1 MQLLPPDWKIMSSK
15 KQVGLGYFGNFTIQ
29 HLECIYMLKS
39 KNAETGNNLK
49 DVLNDNGFSAFLVL
63 NE

>member
-1 MQLLPPDWKIMSSK
+1 MTRQIIQLWDLKSG
-15 KQVGLGYFGNFTIQ
+15 VREFLGHDEGCGQ

-39 KNAETGNNLK
+39 KNGETGNNLK